1 MNIFVGNM
9 TREVTKEGL
18 QDVFQE
24 FGNVESVTILIDR
37 INGVW
42 KAFGFIDMPN
52 ENEAKQAVKNING
65 REFLGQYLSVHEAR
79 FRPIDRRLAYRQG
92 GRRHTDLP
100 ELNKEK

>member
-18 QDVFQE
+18 RDVFQE
-24 FGNVESVTILIDR
+24 FGTVESVTILIDR

-42 KAFGFIDMPN
+42 KAFGFIEMPN
-52 ENEAKQAVKNING
+52 ENEAKQAINNIDG
-65 REFLGQYLSVHEAR
+65 REFLSQYLSVHEAR
-79 FRPIDRRLAYRQG
+79 FRSIDRRFSYRQG

-100 ELNKEK
+100 ELKKEK

>member
-18 QDVFQE
+18 YEVFQE
-24 FGNVESVTILIDR
+24 FGTVESVTILIDR
-37 INGVW
+37 INGMW
-42 KAFGFIDMPN
+42 KAFGFVEMPN
-52 ENEAKQAVKNING
+52 ENEAKKAIKNIDG

-79 FRPIDRRLAYRQG
+79 FHSIDRRLAYRQG

-100 ELNKEK
+100 EIKK